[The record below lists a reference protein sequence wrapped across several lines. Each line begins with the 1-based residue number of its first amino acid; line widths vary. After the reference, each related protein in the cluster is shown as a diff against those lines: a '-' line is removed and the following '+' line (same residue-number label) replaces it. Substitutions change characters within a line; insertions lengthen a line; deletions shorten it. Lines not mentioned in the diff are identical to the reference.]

1 MLSTIPS
8 ASGSFAPTHP
18 STEAPPQPEPEGEPT
33 VMVIDDSMAVRTILQ
48 ASFRRVGV
56 RVNAYPDGI
65 AAIQALTK
73 GDVPVPNVLL
83 LDIGLPRMDGY
94 EVARILRG
102 HEQFG
107 DTTILMLTGRDGIV
121 DRVKSRWVGAR
132 EYIKKPFRVSD
143 VVRTVC
149 IYLRISVPGISEPP
163 GGPRG

>member
-1 MLSTIPS
+1 MLSPVPS
-8 ASGSFAPTHP
+8 ASDSFAPTHP
-18 STEAPPQPEPEGEPT
+18 STDAPPQQEPEGEPT
-33 VMVIDDSMAVRTILQ
+33 VMVIDDSMAVRTILE
-48 ASFRRVGV
+48 ASFHRVGV
-56 RVNAYPDGI
+56 QVSAYADGI
-65 AAIQALTK
+65 AAIQALTR